1 MGGFK
6 MKTTTVTVEEMEKR
20 IIRFNKLES
29 YQDQQHR
36 ATGVPVAVL
45 EKLAARRVYPMMVP
59 ENYAGRSSLAPMR
72 GAPGLALTIAECP
85 PGDGPGL
92 HVHERTV
99 ENFFC
104 LDGKFR
110 ISWGDN
116 GERSITLDKHDMVSV
131 PPGISRRFE
140 NISNEIGRLLVMI
153 QIPEGEQTD
162 NVAYAPSV
170 GEEVEKEFGKA
181 TVDKLNSIGFKF
193 DAEAATS

>member
-1 MGGFK
+1 
-6 MKTTTVTVEEMEKR
+6 MKTTNVTVEEMEKR

-29 YQDQQHR
+29 YQSQQNKAH
-36 ATGVPVAVL
+36 GIPVAVL
-45 EKLAARRVYPMMVP
+45 EKIAAHRVYPMMVP
-59 ENYAGRSSLAPMR
+59 ENYAGRSSLAPLR

-92 HVHERTV
+92 HVHEKTV

-116 GERSITLDKHDMVSV
+116 GERSITLDKMDMVSV

-140 NISNEIGRLLVMI
+140 NISNELGRLLVMI
-153 QIPEGEQTD
+153 QIPAGEQTD
-162 NVAYAPSV
+162 NVAYSPSV
-170 GEEVEKEFGKA
+170 GQDVEKEFGKDA
-181 TVDKLNSIGFKF
+181 VEKLGKIGFKF
-193 DAEAATS
+193 DAEAAAG